1 MLAGADVEAIPFV
14 GGRDQPEVPRPEPVT
29 VDALPPW
36 LLVTTAA
43 LIGAAI
49 WIVGMKMVRA
59 FSSSPE
65 QQPEP
70 EDVADLD
77 VFFVCA
83 ECGTE
88 FRVTRL
94 GELQVPRHCGEKMQV
109 VQRPAEPR

>member
-1 MLAGADVEAIPFV
+1 MLAGADAGPITSA
-14 GGRDQPEVPRPEPVT
+14 RDRRGDEVPRPGPVT

-59 FSSSPE
+59 FSRSPQE
-65 QQPEP
+65 QQEP

-77 VFFVCA
+77 VFFVCN

-109 VQRPAEPR
+109 VQRPVEPR